1 MSGGDVILPKMGKT
15 ADLEKELV
23 KLNEGVAKNPK
34 DVDKLFRLTEVQ
46 IELDRLDKASEFV
59 NKTIGAYCS
68 APSTTQRG
76 IEVADLGLK
85 HWRLIRYS
93 NKETLRINLSD
104 ERAKNLSNV
113 LKLLELVMKNMKD
126 ESLKNAVSYRIAFIQ
141 ENVGMLQEALQT
153 YSDLIAAQA
162 MDTGVDLTFIIM
174 KAATILKHVGNHGQ
188 ALEYFEF
195 LLDEPPKS
203 EGYGRTHILAFLA
216 MTYEHHPKRQEFATT
231 LKKTYEDLLASYT
244 EDLSKGNKPQTNEK
258 MLNKILQEKTIAQSS
273 EIWEMISLQAIDR
286 CEHLIA
292 FELMNQAVEKAPTKH
307 KSLYLLAE
315 ISYQLNYVDR
325 ATHYAER
332 AFEIQPQNVELRG
345 FLLLV
350 APEKWQ
356 DKLRNVATTKVM
368 RKGGDAGEL
377 GPGKKVQKAGDGDEG
392 GGEEE
397 NFFSKMSS
405 GASAAITAIKTG
417 GLSPEQAEKKA
428 KMQAI
433 REKKRKEKQARK
445 EKKEALQKMEEEKV
459 PVKRTP
465 GKPRDPT
472 KDGPARPAK
481 PMITQETIRLL
492 EIAREG
498 KNNIHYYDRLM
509 MNWAHARVDIE
520 RAERQMKAQAK
531 NGGKP
536 EGQEEEDEDEEEEAD
551 T

>member
-1 MSGGDVILPKMGKT
+1 MANSKT
-15 ADLEKELV
+15 ADLEKELIRLDEALS
-23 KLNEGVAKNPK
+23 KNVA
-34 DVDKLFRLTEVQ
+34 DLDKLFRLTEVN
-46 IELDRLDKASEFV
+46 IELDRLDKASESV
-59 NKTIGAYCS
+59 NKTIGAYCA
-68 APSTTQRG
+68 APTTTKRG
-76 IEVADLGLK
+76 LDVVDLGLK
-85 HWRLIRYS
+85 HWRLMRYS

-113 LKLLELVMKNMKD
+113 LKLLEVIQKNEKD
-126 ESLKNAVSYRIAFIQ
+126 ESHKNSIAYRIAFIQ
-141 ENVGMLQEALQT
+141 ENIGMLQEALQT

-174 KAATILKHVGNHGQ
+174 KAATILKHVGNHGR

-195 LLDEPPKS
+195 LLDEPPEA

-258 MLNKILQEKTIAQSS
+258 MLNKIFQEKSVSQSS

-286 CEHLIA
+286 CEHLVA

-307 KSLYLLAE
+307 KSLHLLAE
-315 ISYQLNYVDR
+315 ISYQLNYVER
-325 ATHYAER
+325 AAHYAER
-332 AFEIQPQNVELRG
+332 AFDIQPQNVELRG
-345 FLLLV
+345 FLLMV

-368 RKGGDAGEL
+368 RKGADASSES
-377 GPGKKVQKAGDGDEG
+377 GPGKKVQKAGDGDDD

-397 NFFSKMSS
+397 GFFSKI
-405 GASAAITAIKTG
+405 SAAINTG
-417 GLSPEQAEKKA
+417 GVSPEQAEKKA
-428 KMQAI
+428 KMQAT

-445 EKKEALQKMEEEKV
+445 EKKLAMQKMEEDKV
-459 PVKRTP
+459 QVKRTP

-472 KDGPARPAK
+472 KDGPARPLK
-481 PMITQETIRLL
+481 PVITQETLRLL

-498 KNNIHYYDRLM
+498 KNNIHYYDRTM

-520 RAERQMKAQAK
+520 RGERQMKAQAK
-531 NGGKP
+531 SGDRPAG
-536 EGQEEEDEDEEEEAD
+536 EEEEGED
-551 T
+551 EGSEEEG